1 LAGRIYEFVLDPL
14 DFEEFLV
21 FRNKEELIKKSDLFQ
36 EKIKKE
42 FLVYQKRQF
51 IEIVNESE
59 EKINQYVKSM
69 IEKIIHLDIP
79 SIFPIKQEDLLLKI
93 LKIVASNPGLLSDYE
108 SLSKEL
114 GISRITLS
122 NYFYYLEEA
131 FLIKKLYNFSRN
143 MLISEKKLKK
153 FYLTTTSFFP
163 FLNNEINETKLIENL
178 VVMSSYAKFFWRTPQ
193 KYEVDIIFKENK
205 EIFPLEIKYKETI
218 LGKGVKNLLRFCE
231 KFNAEIAFMITKN
244 KLGEEEFKLKN
255 KKK

>member
-1 LAGRIYEFVLDPL
+1 
-14 DFEEFLV
+14 
-21 FRNKEELIKKSDLFQ
+21 
-36 EKIKKE
+36 
-42 FLVYQKRQF
+42 
-51 IEIVNESE
+51 
-59 EKINQYVKSM
+59 
-69 IEKIIHLDIP
+69 
-79 SIFPIKQEDLLLKI
+79 
-93 LKIVASNPGLLSDYE
+93 
-108 SLSKEL
+108 
-114 GISRITLS
+114 
-122 NYFYYLEEA
+122 
-131 FLIKKLYNFSRN
+131 
-143 MLISEKKLKK
+143 
-153 FYLTTTSFFP
+153 LTTTSFFP